1 MRFGASRRIRLL
13 AVIGAFLVI
22 IEQTG
27 GGQPAGGP
35 AIAPTPGWPVR
46 IGRLAHPAIR
56 ESSGI
61 VSSRKQ
67 AGTYWTMNDSGNPP
81 RLYAV
86 DATGRSLGVLTIAG
100 ARNVDWEDIAIDEDG
115 KLYVGDFGNN
125 SRRRRVLT
133 IYVIPEPDPRKAAR
147 AAVEAKVR
155 FRYPDGHGPFDCEAM
170 FVRKGRAYLIT
181 KQPLSARLY
190 RVRLDGP
197 ANEIVEAE
205 YLGLSPHEASVTGA
219 DLSAD
224 RRSPHRGDFVRGIQ
238 RIRIAR
244 PPGKALARGDPRRL
258 PACPTAPAPVDTPTE
273 APLYPGPGGGDLL
286 GSIREAT
293 RRASDNQSAT
303 TSAPAR

>member
-224 RRSPHRGDFVRGIQ
+224 GR
-238 RIRIAR
+238 RIAVISYVGFSVYELPDR
-244 PPGKALARGDPRRL
+244 LEKLLPAGTPAASQPAR

-293 RRASDNQSAT
+293 RRASDNQ
-303 TSAPAR
+303 